1 MHIRVLLIDDFPLMR
16 DGMAAALQS
25 DGAIEIVGFADSAEA
40 GLAAALRHRPD
51 VVILDMRM
59 PGVSGLSLLE
69 RLTVELPDTK
79 VLVVTASE
87 KLDTLLQAMSV
98 GAAGYLTK
106 RATPRE
112 LIDAVITVH
121 AGTSVVDPSLAAELL
136 RDYARGTRDPD
147 ATTSTRALLTARE
160 REIVGLVS
168 RGLTDKEIAA
178 QLYVSPRTVQ
188 NQLARIR
195 EKTGRARRSDL
206 ARWAVEH
213 LGT

>member
-1 MHIRVLLIDDFPLMR
+1 MHIRVLLVDDFPLMR
-16 DGMAAALQS
+16 DGMAAALEA
-25 DGAIEIVGFADSAEA
+25 DGAIEIVGLADTAEA
-40 GLAAALRHRPD
+40 GLAAAQHHRPD

-59 PGVSGLSLLE
+59 PGVSGMSLLE
-69 RLTVELPDTK
+69 QLTVEMPETK

-87 KLDTLLQAMSV
+87 KLDTLLQAV
-98 GAAGYLTK
+98 ANGAAGFLTK

-121 AGTSVVDPSLAAELL
+121 GGGSVVDPSLAAELL
-136 RDYARGTRDPD
+136 RDYARGTRGRGGN
-147 ATTSTRALLTARE
+147 ASTRVLLTARE
-160 REIVGLVS
+160 REIVGLLS

-178 QLYVSPRTVQ
+178 RLYVSPRTVQ

-206 ARWAVEH
+206 ARWAAEH